1 MSLSLI
7 ANLSSVHVVGQNVRG
22 EGLAGAWGR
31 DRRETMWEEPY
42 LETCCRS
49 TLHRLLLCGDAGR
62 PTGLRDQPCLE
73 RLERMGFVR
82 LREDGRFV
90 ITDAGMTRHRLEIGP
105 TG

>member
-1 MSLSLI
+1 M
-7 ANLSSVHVVGQNVRG
+7 VHRAGQNVMA
-22 EGLAGAWGR
+22 EGLAAAWGR
-31 DRRETMWEEPY
+31 DRRGTMWEEPY

-82 LREDGRFV
+82 LRDDGRFV
-90 ITDAGMTRHRLEIGP
+90 ITEAGLARHRLEIGP
-105 TG
+105 TA